1 MIHILLSQRGGYRDV
16 IEHLAATGATV
27 TNLGP
32 DNSRPG
38 AFRGKLAILASM
50 LSPKIWRARRRWTDQ
65 DRLLIIGWQASPV
78 LAGIKL
84 RLLPRPA
91 KVLVMACFVHGQ
103 RARALVNAAWR
114 RLKFPGLGFITFSHG
129 ETRNL
134 IEQVGIAPG
143 DVYFHLWRQE
153 LDGSARHVDDEG
165 FVFTGGY
172 SNRDYDLLLNATQ
185 DLTAPV
191 VIVASSRNEIHAPLG
206 AHTTLHRDL
215 PEGEF
220 EALLARSRVV
230 AMPLKSQGEACGQS
244 VLLRVL
250 RNGKPLVATRH
261 ESIEE
266 YLGRD
271 YPGFVARDDVEAMRA
286 TLMRALSDD
295 QFRTRLADNVR
306 RAGDRLARRGS
317 PGQEIEQFL
326 LA

>member
-16 IEHLAATGATV
+16 IEHLAASGATV

-32 DNSRPG
+32 DDGRPG

-50 LSPKIWRARRRWTDQ
+50 LSPKIWLARHRWTRS
-65 DRLLIIGWQASPV
+65 DRLLIIGWQAIPV
-78 LAGIKL
+78 LAGI
-84 RLLPRPA
+84 RLGILPRPA
-91 KVLVMACFVHGQ
+91 KVLVMACFVHGR
-103 RARALVNAAWR
+103 RARVLVNAAWR
-114 RLKFPGLGFITFSHG
+114 LLKFPGLGFITFSHG

-134 IEQVGIAPG
+134 VEQVGIDPQS
-143 DVYFHLWRQE
+143 VYFHLWRQE
-153 LDGSARHVDDEG
+153 LDGSAGRVDDEG
-165 FVFTGGY
+165 FIFTGGY
-172 SNRDYDLLLNATQ
+172 SNRDYDLLLNAARGVP
-185 DLTAPV
+185 APV
-191 VIVASSRNEIHAPLG
+191 VIVASSRNEIHAPLNE
-206 AHTTLHRDL
+206 HTTVHRDL
-215 PEGEF
+215 PEREF
-220 EALLARSRVV
+220 EDLLARSRIV

-266 YLGRD
+266 YLGAD

-286 TLMRALSDD
+286 TLLRALSDD
-295 QFRTRLADNVR
+295 QFRSQLATGVQRAGRRLAQ
-306 RAGDRLARRGS
+306 RGS

>member
-16 IEHLAATGATV
+16 IEHLTANGATV

-32 DNSRPG
+32 DRTRPG
-38 AFRGKLAILASM
+38 AFRGKLAILTSM
-50 LSPKIWRARRRWTDQ
+50 LSPKIWRARHRWTAA
-65 DRLLIIGWQASPV
+65 DRVLVIGWQALPV
-78 LAGIKL
+78 LAAIRLGI
-84 RLLPRPA
+84 LPRPA
-91 KVLVMACFVHGQ
+91 KLLVMACFVHSTL
-103 RARALVNAAWR
+103 ARKVVNVAWR
-114 RLKFPGLGFITFSHG
+114 ILQFPGLGFITFSPG

-134 IEQVGIAPG
+134 VQEVGIDPRS
-143 DVYFHLWRQE
+143 VYYHLWRQE
-153 LDGSARHVDDEG
+153 LDGSAGQTGDDG
-165 FVFTGGY
+165 FIFTGGY

-185 DLTAPV
+185 HVPAPV
-191 VIVASSRNEIHAPLG
+191 VIVASSRNEIRVPLG
-206 AHTTLHRDL
+206 EKATVHRDL

-266 YLGRD
+266 YLGTD
-271 YPGFVARDDVEAMRA
+271 YPGFVARDDVNAMRL
-286 TLMRALSDD
+286 TLERALSDD
-295 QFRTRLADNVR
+295 QFRSQLATDVRAAGQRLAQ
-306 RAGDRLARRGS
+306 RGS

>member
-16 IEHLAATGATV
+16 IEHLAASGATV

-32 DNSRPG
+32 DSARPG

-50 LSPKIWRARRRWTDQ
+50 LSPKIWRARKRWTTSDHV
-65 DRLLIIGWQASPV
+65 LIIGWQAIPV
-78 LAGIKL
+78 LAGI
-84 RLLPRPA
+84 RLGILPRPA
-91 KVLVMACFVHGQ
+91 KLLVMACFVHGQ
-103 RARALVNAAWR
+103 RARKAVNAAWR
-114 RLKFPGLGFITFSHG
+114 LLKFPGLGFITFSHG

-134 IEQVGIAPG
+134 VDEVGIDPQA
-143 DVYFHLWRQE
+143 VYFHLWRQD
-153 LDGSARHVDDEG
+153 LDGSAQQSGDEG
-165 FVFTGGY
+165 FIFTGGY
-172 SNRDYDLLLNATQ
+172 SNRDYDLLLNAAQ
-185 DLTAPV
+185 DVPAPV
-191 VIVASSRNEIHAPLG
+191 VIVASSRNEISAPL
-206 AHTTLHRDL
+206 ANKTTVHRDI

-220 EALLARSRVV
+220 EALLARSRIV

-266 YLGRD
+266 YLGSD
-271 YPGFVARDDVEAMRA
+271 YPGFVGRDDVEAMRA

-295 QFRTRLADNVR
+295 QFRSQLASGVR
-306 RAGDRLARRGS
+306 AAGERLARRGS